1 MAGSALYGKECGSTE
16 LAQNYLMNSMKLAE
30 GVGCDLTLIL
40 LGHSQKL
47 VKKFA
52 AEPRIQ
58 PLKVQPLIADHSPT
72 TTSPSG
78 FTRGPVCA
86 MIEAIPSSRAAAIL
100 KP

>member
-1 MAGSALYGKECGSTE
+1 
-16 LAQNYLMNSMKLAE
+16 MKLAE

-86 MIEAIPSSRAAAIL
+86 MIEAIPSFLLPTNRADHFRQSLLRLFATHRASAYFH
-100 KP
+100 